1 MILPR
6 SAHKVKRL
14 SVLVPAESSHWS
26 KYIRRG
32 SALIEIPSNFKNGK
46 KLVYFEGNMTG
57 DRDLVRYA
65 NKCYYAACRGLASYP
80 TVASAVIAPAD
91 LIEVGY
97 YDMQEEAVTVTD
109 PVPLLAWC
117 GWEKVDPQELVATF

>member
-6 SAHKVKRL
+6 SAYKVKRL
-14 SVLVPAESSHWS
+14 PVLVPAESSHWS

-32 SALIEIPSNFKNGK
+32 SALIEIPSNFKHGK

-57 DRDLVRYA
+57 DRDMVRYA
-65 NKCYYAACRGLASYP
+65 NKCFYAAWRGLVSYP
-80 TVASAVIAPAD
+80 TVAMAIIAPAD

-97 YDMQEEAVTVTD
+97 YDRQQEAVTVTN
-109 PVPLLAWC
+109 PAPLLAWC
-117 GWEKVDPQELVATF
+117 GWEKVDPQELIATF